1 MSRKFLIEKQI
12 EYKNGQVDTWYM
24 IKLEETNNDGYVSSQ
39 FVDCYDT
46 CYEDIAGR
54 KDDWYIQWTM
64 TEEEGEIWKQWMVE
78 YFKKECKYH
87 PKIAEREAA
96 MINLMWG
103 LKYRN

>member
-1 MSRKFLIEKQI
+1 
-12 EYKNGQVDTWYM
+12 
-24 IKLEETNNDGYVSSQ
+24 
-39 FVDCYDT
+39 
-46 CYEDIAGR
+46 
-54 KDDWYIQWTM
+54 M